1 MRGCA
6 PFEVL
11 RERCPELLSLDVRGV
26 FDGDR
31 PALRDDLGSGIWT
44 SDLFETR
51 VLDINY

>member
-26 FDGDR
+26 LDGDR
-31 PALRDDLGSGIWT
+31 PALRDDLGSSIGT
-44 SDLFETR
+44 SNLFETR
-51 VLDINY
+51 ALDIVY